1 MLPVDNNKRLL
12 YTNIVKYNTIQF
24 ELVMK
29 DGRKILYRKTFL
41 NALGATVREIGVM
54 LKQYADYQSYRRMN

>member
-1 MLPVDNNKRLL
+1 M
-12 YTNIVKYNTIQF
+12 TYNTIQF